1 MKNLSTPL
9 SIAISFILFFISNV
23 ASAHTVAY
31 DFSEMSNTGI
41 GFVYMKM
48 GFLHILP
55 LGLDHIL
62 FILGIFL
69 LQPRLKTIFWQVTAF
84 TVAHSLTLGLA
95 IYGYIKPV
103 SSVVEPII
111 ALSIVFVAI
120 ENIMTSDLKWWRVII
135 IFLFGLIHGCGFA
148 GVLMETGLPQ
158 NNYLLAL
165 LSFNVGVEVGQLSV
179 ILIAYYLFGKWFM
192 HKSWYRNR
200 VTIPISVCIA
210 LVAFYW
216 TFERIVN

>member
-1 MKNLSTPL
+1 MKNLSSPL
-9 SIAISFILFFISNV
+9 CIALAFILFLVSNV
-23 ASAHTVAY
+23 VSAHTVAY
-31 DFSEMSNTGI
+31 DFAEMSPTVI
-41 GFVYMKM
+41 AWEYMKM

-69 LQPRLKTIFWQVTAF
+69 LQPRLKTVMWQVTAF
-84 TVAHSLTLGLA
+84 TVAHSLTLGLV
-95 IYGYIKPV
+95 IFGHIKPV

-111 ALSIVFVAI
+111 ALSIVFVAV
-120 ENIMTSDLKWWRVII
+120 ENIITRDLKWWRVLI

-148 GVLMETGLPQ
+148 GVLMEAGLPQ
-158 NNYLLAL
+158 NNFLPAL
-165 LSFNVGVEVGQLSV
+165 IYFNAGVEAGQLSV
-179 ILIAYYLFGKWFM
+179 ILIAYYVFGKWFM
-192 HKSWYRNR
+192 QKSWYRNR